1 MFAAALRVEFLIPEA
16 RSLKAKRKV
25 LIPLIRAVE
34 STFPVGVAEVEFAD
48 MWQRSAIGISFVSGD
63 AAHMDKLITTVEQY
77 LDEHLEIDI
86 CDVRLRHMEDMT

>member
-25 LIPLIRAVE
+25 LVPLIKSVGAK
-34 STFPVGVAEVEFAD
+34 FPVGVAEVAFAD

-63 AAHMDKLITTVEQY
+63 ARQMERVIAAVEEY
-77 LDEHLEIDI
+77 LDSHLEMEIV
-86 CDVRLRHMEDMT
+86 DVRLRHMEDMT

>member
-25 LIPLIRAVE
+25 LIPLIRGIE
-34 STFPVGVAEVEFAD
+34 SKFPVGVAEVAFAD

-63 AAHMDKLITTVEQY
+63 AAHMDTLIETVERY
-77 LDEHLEIDI
+77 LDEQLEIDI